1 VACSRGKFNLALHI
15 PDKEFFKNK
24 LLHLRTERLSVHD
37 LSASGEIIAP
47 VLPSA
52 EQIRQNCR
60 PDPEDLMR
68 KHNENILIRM
78 LKRIV
83 QKVSGLFGGS
93 PYNGPQAVAEYR
105 KGQALLMTVDN
116 AAEKI
121 NRKGKDHE
129 QTIKPEHI
137 EQPVTEKRP
146 ERKIT
151 DNPARVPG
159 TSKPSRKPGP
169 GRGID

>member
-24 LLHLRTERLSVHD
+24 LLHIRTERLSVHD
-37 LSASGEIIAP
+37 LSASGEIVAP

-68 KHNENILIRM
+68 KYNENVLIRM

-93 PYNGPQAVAEYR
+93 PYNSPQAIAEYR
-105 KGQALLMTVDN
+105 KGQVLQMTVDN
-116 AAEKI
+116 ATEKI
-121 NRKGKDHE
+121 NRKGEDHE
-129 QTIKPEHI
+129 QTIRTNI
-137 EQPVTEKRP
+137 ERAEQERQ
-146 ERKIT
+146 ERKIA

-159 TSKPSRKPGP
+159 TSKPPRKPGP